1 MLVSAVVDAGLREEV
16 EAGHR
21 PLPDFLKLERELGVE
36 LLDWSRLGVTAG
48 GRSWNRSARQVR
60 VAWPLLDHYE
70 AVFSDGEHLGIPLA
84 LALRGFRR
92 GPAHVSIAHHLLTP
106 AKRPF
111 FRLLQAQKGTQALVV
126 HSSAQKERYERELA
140 IDSRLLSVVP
150 YGVDTRF
157 WHPSIGAGDNV
168 VLSPGR
174 EQRDHRTLAAACA
187 GLDTDVIVTAGSA
200 HSPASRLHSPD
211 HWPANLSFTGADGD
225 ETFDFIDRPFIRN
238 PDGTIDHKPGFPG
251 AAITFAAGIT
261 TVLEGMAM
269 GKAVV
274 ASATAAIAEVIEDGV
289 TGRLVAPGDQ
299 RELRAAVQGLLADH
313 RERLRLGAN
322 AREACQA
329 EFSLDRFAERL
340 GGVFKNAHVA
350 RR

>member
-1 MLVSAVVDAGLREEV
+1 M
-16 EAGHR
+16 
-21 PLPDFLKLERELGVE
+21 
-36 LLDWSRLGVTAG
+36 
-48 GRSWNRSARQVR
+48 
-60 VAWPLLDHYE
+60 AWPLLDHYE
-70 AVFSDGEHLGIPLA
+70 VVFSDGEHLGIPLA

-211 HWPANLSFTGADGD
+211 HWPANFSRR
-225 ETFDFIDRPFIRN
+225 TFSYLDLRSAYQD
-238 PDGTIDHKPGFPG
+238 
-251 AAITFAAGIT
+251 AALVVVPLAECTFAAGIT